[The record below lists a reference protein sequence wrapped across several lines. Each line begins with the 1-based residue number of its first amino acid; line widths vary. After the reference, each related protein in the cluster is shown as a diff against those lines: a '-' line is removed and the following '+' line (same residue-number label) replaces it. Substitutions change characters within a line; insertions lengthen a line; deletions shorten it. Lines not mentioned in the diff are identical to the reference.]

1 MQHMCMN
8 HDHHHQAFCCDRT
21 WKKIILVAFGFVFNY
36 IYGDKLSHPDHMDQ
50 SLAGPR
56 DPIKSAIKSQKGAKN
71 NSNILDEL
79 PRCLSCA
86 FLWVYSF
93 PLLLVFVQTVP
104 SICIFLQISSQYTC
118 TTSLAQAHSCGRNF
132 G

>member
-86 FLWVYSF
+86 FLHILVGEILDREMEMM
-93 PLLLVFVQTVP
+93 LLMLGKNITCLHAPRRDEQHV
-104 SICIFLQISSQYTC
+104 SIC
-118 TTSLAQAHSCGRNF
+118 
-132 G
+132 